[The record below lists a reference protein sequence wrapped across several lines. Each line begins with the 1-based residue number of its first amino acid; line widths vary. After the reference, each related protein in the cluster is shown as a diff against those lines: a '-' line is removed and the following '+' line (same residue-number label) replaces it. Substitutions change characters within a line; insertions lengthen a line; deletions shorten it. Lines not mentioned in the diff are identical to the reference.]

1 MTWSLHASRSTRI
14 PTDLRAWHLTP
25 VADGI
30 ALVPPTG
37 LADGVIR
44 IRDLQRPLR
53 SAGDIFARANTP
65 VLAAGAIESLIT
77 SEGEYAAFQIQ
88 RGEIAIYDGMPIAGS
103 TSVDHSV
110 EGVTRSQR
118 VVRYVGAVF
127 GDDAYTLVVG
137 LTSIANAE
145 AFEVVARTCVMRCAL
160 GLGHRRHR
168 RYRYTPPSQWTE
180 TPWGLAS
187 RWRAPNTGGEI
198 VNPSRSAASS
208 KPGEII
214 VHPAM
219 PATSALSTGLVLEA
233 IYARHGIASM
243 DEVRAPSAP
252 CLARMWRSER
262 LSIAILDDGRFRYP
276 LELVG
281 DAHDVFARVV
291 SSVRLVPPVE
301 TPPLTDALLHW
312 VE

>member
-1 MTWSLHASRSTRI
+1 MKI
-14 PTDLRAWHLTP
+14 PADLRAWHLTP

-53 SAGDIFARANTP
+53 SAVEILARANTP
-65 VLAAGAIESLIT
+65 ELAAGAIESLIT

-88 RGEIAIYDGMPIAGS
+88 RGEIAMPAGISDGTPITSS
-103 TSVDHSV
+103 TNVDRSV

-118 VVRYVGAVF
+118 VVRYVGAVL

-145 AFEVVARTCVMRCAL
+145 AFEGVARTCVMRCAL
-160 GLGHRRHR
+160 GLGHRRQR
-168 RYRYTPPSQWTE
+168 RFRYTAPAKWTE
-180 TPWGLAS
+180 TAWGLAS
-187 RWRAPNTGGEI
+187 RWRAPDNG
-198 VNPSRSAASS
+198 
-208 KPGEII
+208 GEII

-233 IYARHGIASM
+233 IHARHRIASM

-252 CLARMWRSER
+252 CLARMWRTDG